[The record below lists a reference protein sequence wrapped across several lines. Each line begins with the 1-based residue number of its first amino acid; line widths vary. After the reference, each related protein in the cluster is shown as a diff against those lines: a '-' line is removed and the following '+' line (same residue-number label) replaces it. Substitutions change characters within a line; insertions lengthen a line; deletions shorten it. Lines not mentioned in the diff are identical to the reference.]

1 MCLLALALG
10 QSEAWPL
17 LLASNRDEFFHRP
30 TQPLAHWRSDSG
42 MLIVSGRDALAG
54 GTWLGLTPGARV
66 ALLTN
71 VREPGA
77 TVGARSRGELPLAW
91 LHSSETAEHF
101 LAQLDGQAYSG
112 FNLVVGDMRT
122 SSWHWASNRQP
133 SPSGVTAGWQQRAL
147 APGVYGLSNA
157 FLDTPWPKTQ
167 RLKRAMQAALSTQD
181 QAEQLLWQALAD
193 ASPATD
199 ADMPQT
205 GVAPDI
211 EKQLSS
217 AWVRFADGRYGT
229 RASTLVKAG
238 TTAQGWAVQ
247 VQEKTWSP
255 EGSCSLR
262 EERLHWPSD

>member
-101 LAQLDGQAYSG
+101 LARLDVQAYSG
-112 FNLVVGDMRT
+112 FNLVIGDMRT
-122 SSWHWASNRQP
+122 GSWHWASNRQP
-133 SPSGVTAGWQQRAL
+133 TTSGVAVGWQHRAL
-147 APGVYGLSNA
+147 PPGVYGLSNA

-167 RLKRAMQAALSTQD
+167 RLKRAMQVAVVGGENPAKV
-181 QAEQLLWQALAD
+181 LWAALAD
-193 ASPATD
+193 ANEASPTE
-199 ADMPQT
+199 MPQT
-205 GVAPDI
+205 GVAPAI
-211 EKQLSS
+211 ERQLSS

-229 RASTLVKAG
+229 RASTLVQASRA
-238 TTAQGWAVQ
+238 AQGWAVQ
-247 VQEKTWSP
+247 VQEKTWTP
-255 EGSCSLR
+255 EGTCSLR
-262 EERLHWPSD
+262 QERLHWPST